1 VKRTLKHGQC
11 RMRVIRNEKE
21 HTIEVGLMP
30 FAVLI
35 MRGLLSGT

>member
-1 VKRTLKHGQC
+1 
-11 RMRVIRNEKE
+11 MRVIRNEKE

-35 MRGLLSGT
+35 MHGSLSGT